1 MQPIKALFKQTKYDY
16 SGKPKEFKGLIVQ
29 ITNEENS
36 SDAGSD
42 DKVWFI
48 NSETK
53 KLEFVNASDYDI
65 YALE

>member
-1 MQPIKALFKQTKYDY
+1 MQPINAIFKQTQHDY
-16 SGKPKEFKGLIVQ
+16 SGKSKEFKGLIVQ

-48 NSETK
+48 NNETK
-53 KLEFVNASDYDI
+53 KLEFVNARDYDI
-65 YALE
+65 YAL